1 MNKTKS
7 DKKCQVFTPKN
18 YVKELLNLI
27 GYRENIIK
35 KTILENSCGDGNI
48 LAEIVKRYIYDAKQH
63 NYSLPEIKEGLEK
76 NIYGFEI
83 DEEQYLRCISK
94 LNRIVKNN
102 GIPTVQWR
110 IFNEDYLRS
119 HIGIKFDYIVG
130 NPPYITY
137 SDLPYE
143 ERKFIKE
150 NYETCKQGKFDYC
163 YAFIEHSLEALSYN
177 GKMSY
182 LIPSSIFKTVFGNK
196 LREYMIRSIVQITDY
211 SKQRIFNDAL
221 VKSAIVVFENGT
233 SNRKICY
240 IDKSSKHKELL
251 AKDLMKEK
259 WIFSREF
266 NKGNCRFGEFF
277 KVSHVIAT
285 LLNEAF
291 VLDEPIEEE
300 NDKFY
305 KMGDFMLEREL
316 IMPTATPKSMQFG
329 KSEKIIFPYRYRD
342 EELNRISE
350 EELKALFPGIY
361 AYLLQY
367 KDRLLSRKADKKSNW
382 FEYGRS
388 QAISSIMCD
397 KLLVSTIITTKTLVY
412 KLTREHIPYAGMFI
426 AIKNNQNEYDLEY
439 AKEILE
445 SDKFLEYVSKIG
457 ISINGNSYRITSK
470 DIENYRF

>member
-1 MNKTKS
+1 MNKTKP

-18 YVKELLNLI
+18 YVKELLNSI
-27 GYRENIIK
+27 GYRESIIK

-48 LAEIVKRYIYDAKQH
+48 LAEIVKRYIYDAKQN
-63 NYSLPEIKEGLEK
+63 NYSLSEIKKGLEK

-102 GIPTVQWR
+102 GIPTVEWR

-119 HIGIKFDYIVG
+119 NIGIKFDYIVG

-137 SDLPYE
+137 SDLPHE

-163 YAFIEHSLEALSYN
+163 YAFIEHSLKALSFN

-196 LREYMIRSIVQITDY
+196 LRDFMLRSIVQIKDY

-221 VKSAIVVFENGT
+221 VKSAIIVFEN
-233 SNRKICY
+233 SNSSQKVSY
-240 IDKSSKHKELL
+240 IDMSDKHKESFK
-251 AKDLMKEK
+251 KDLMKEK
-259 WIFSREF
+259 WIFSHEF
-266 NKGNCRFGEFF
+266 NKGNRRFGDFF

-291 VLDEPIEEE
+291 VLDEQIEVEG
-300 NDKFY
+300 DKFY
-305 KMGDFMLEREL
+305 KLGDVKLEKEL
-316 IMPTATPKSMQFG
+316 IMPTATPKSMQYG

-342 EELNRISE
+342 EELIRITE
-350 EELKALFPGIY
+350 KELKTLFPGVY
-361 AYLLQY
+361 SYLLQY
-367 KDRLLSRKADKKSNW
+367 KDRLLRRKADKSSNW

-388 QAISSIMCD
+388 QALSSIVCD
-397 KLLVSTIITTKTLVY
+397 KLLVSTIITTQTLVY
-412 KLTREHIPYAGMFI
+412 RLTREHIPYAGMFI
-426 AIKNNQNEYDLEY
+426 AIKNNQNEYDLDY

-470 DIENYRF
+470 DIENFRF